1 MQNSEFC
8 FSQFAESLC
17 RTSDCIFSTMAS
29 GPIGQFGIADGE
41 NESVFQQILGAIG
54 DAFIRSTQQAGN
66 AARSSGV
73 AHAAGS
79 VGKAPS
85 NMWQQFNAAMRGR
98 QSQVSP
104 A

>member
-73 AHAAGS
+73 AHAAAS
-79 VGKAPS
+79 VGKSAI
-85 NMWQQFNAAMRGR
+85 NMWQQFNAATMGR
-98 QSQVSP
+98 QAQ
-104 A
+104 AQMA

>member
-1 MQNSEFC
+1 MQKPEFL

-29 GPIGQFGIADGE
+29 GPIGQFGIGDGE

-54 DAFIRSTQQAGN
+54 DAFIRSTQQADN
-66 AARSSGV
+66 AAKSFGV
-73 AHAAGS
+73 ARAAAG
-79 VGKAPS
+79 VGQGGR
-85 NMWQQFNAAMRGR
+85 NIWQQFNAAMMGP
-98 QSQVSP
+98 QAQM

>member
-1 MQNSEFC
+1 MQKPEFL

-29 GPIGQFGIADGE
+29 GPIGQFGIGDGE

-66 AARSSGV
+66 AAKSSGV
-73 AHAAGS
+73 ANAVAS
-79 VGKAPS
+79 VGTGMS
-85 NMWQQFNAAMRGR
+85 NMWQQLGAAMRGH
-98 QSQVSP
+98 QAQM